1 MRQEHLTSRQNP
13 LLVHIRKLQ
22 GSRNLPHSVREFYR
36 RGTKLLEEAA
46 KWYPGLHTV
55 ICREGLRLC
64 KLSEQV
70 RVVTVPED
78 VFKSISTV
86 DTPQGAIFLCRL
98 PERQQ
103 ADLTAGTLL
112 LDGIQ
117 DPGNLGTMLRTA
129 DALGVP
135 IALLDGCADPY
146 SFKTV
151 RASMG
156 AVFRMDIPAITEAEV
171 LAQCAEKNLMLT
183 VTALNDRAVDIRG
196 ADFRN
201 AVAVIGSEGQGVR
214 QSLLEAAAQSVIIP
228 MQAHCESLNAA
239 IAAAIVMW
247 QMKNGEYGGEFNKR
261 MLKYWIWLSTRQNVS
276 GAQAIALLSRFGSAV
291 AIYQADEEALKR
303 GSDAPVPPRLLDKSL
318 TGAEIILQQCYQKNI
333 HVMTIQDAQ
342 YPARLRSIDDP
353 PIVLYYKG
361 VFPAIDT
368 SPVIAMVGTRK
379 ASAYGLMQAK
389 RLGYQVAKSGGIVV
403 SGGAEG
409 IDTMC
414 LTGAL
419 SADRPVIAVLGCGV
433 DVVYPA
439 SNRTLFEDIAFHG
452 CLISEYPPQT
462 PALGS
467 HFPVRNR
474 IISALSSAWSL

>member
-1 MRQEHLTSRQNP
+1 MEERITSRRNPLLAHTKKLLTSR
-13 LLVHIRKLQ
+13 
-22 GSRNLPHSVREFYR
+22 SYREKMGEFAAD
-36 RGTKLLEEAA
+36 GVKLLAEAA
-46 KWYPGLHTV
+46 RWYPGLTTV
-55 ICREGLRLC
+55 IAEDGIELC
-64 KLSEQV
+64 KLPEQV

-98 PERQQ
+98 PEQQQ
-103 ADLTAGTLL
+103 AVLTAGTLL

-151 RASMG
+151 RATMG

-247 QMKNGEYGGEFNKR
+247 QMKNGEYGG
-261 MLKYWIWLSTRQNVS
+261 
-276 GAQAIALLSRFGSAV
+276 
-291 AIYQADEEALKR
+291 
-303 GSDAPVPPRLLDKSL
+303 
-318 TGAEIILQQCYQKNI
+318 
-333 HVMTIQDAQ
+333 
-342 YPARLRSIDDP
+342 
-353 PIVLYYKG
+353 
-361 VFPAIDT
+361 
-368 SPVIAMVGTRK
+368 
-379 ASAYGLMQAK
+379 
-389 RLGYQVAKSGGIVV
+389 
-403 SGGAEG
+403 
-409 IDTMC
+409 
-414 LTGAL
+414 
-419 SADRPVIAVLGCGV
+419 
-433 DVVYPA
+433 
-439 SNRTLFEDIAFHG
+439 
-452 CLISEYPPQT
+452 
-462 PALGS
+462 
-467 HFPVRNR
+467 
-474 IISALSSAWSL
+474 